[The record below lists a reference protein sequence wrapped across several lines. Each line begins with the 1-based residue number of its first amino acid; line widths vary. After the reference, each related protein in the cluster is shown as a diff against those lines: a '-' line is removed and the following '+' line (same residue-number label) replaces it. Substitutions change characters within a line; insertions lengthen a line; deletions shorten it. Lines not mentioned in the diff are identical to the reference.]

1 MSNRQTSE
9 TLAAREEI
17 ADSPTA
23 RACTDQNFELPSGIF
38 IAMAFLFAGT
48 VAVLSLALPGHMG
61 VSFAV
66 IFAFLAAFFVI
77 PAIFVASAPGTSGAV
92 RWSEFMRKGIK
103 TGSGHSSGGSAAL
116 LVLMLPF
123 LIFCF
128 AVVIATIVA
137 LT

>member
-9 TLAAREEI
+9 TLVAREEI
-17 ADSPTA
+17 VDSPPA
-23 RACTDQNFELPSGIF
+23 RACIDQSFELPTGIF
-38 IAMAFLFAGT
+38 IGMAAMFTGT
-48 VAVLSLALPGHMG
+48 VAVLSLAMHGHMG

-77 PAIFVASAPGTSGAV
+77 PAIFVGSAPDSSGSIG
-92 RWSEFMRKGIK
+92 WSEFLRKGIK
-103 TGSGHSSGGSAAL
+103 TESGHSSGRSAAL

-128 AVVIATIVA
+128 AITIAMIVA
-137 LT
+137 LV

>member
-1 MSNRQTSE
+1 MSNRQQPE
-9 TLAAREEI
+9 ALAAREEI
-17 ADSPTA
+17 AQSPA
-23 RACTDQNFELPSGIF
+23 ERACTDQSFELPGGVF
-38 IAMAFLFAGT
+38 IAMAALFAGT

-61 VSFAV
+61 VSFAI
-66 IFAFLAAFFVI
+66 IFAFLVAFFAI
-77 PAIFVASAPGTSGAV
+77 PAIFVGAAPGTSGAI
-92 RWSEFMRKGIK
+92 RWSEFMRKGIT

-128 AVVIATIVA
+128 AIAVAMIVA

>member
-9 TLAAREEI
+9 TLVAREEI
-17 ADSPTA
+17 VDSPTA
-23 RACTDQNFELPSGIF
+23 RACTDQSFELPTGIF
-38 IAMAFLFAGT
+38 IGMAAMFTGT
-48 VAVLSLALPGHMG
+48 VAVLSLAMHGHMG

-77 PAIFVASAPGTSGAV
+77 PAIFVGSAPNSSGSIG
-92 RWSEFMRKGIK
+92 WSEFLRKGIK
-103 TGSGHSSGGSAAL
+103 TESGHSSGGSAAL

-128 AVVIATIVA
+128 AITIAMIVA
-137 LT
+137 LV